1 MRSKKGRNRLPFLL
15 CRRVRRHLWSIALD
29 TVGFFVLDPQSPFPY
44 SLAITKTAGDLDA
57 GSIMLDR
64 SICGRTVKNFVRELI
79 GFHGFASPGLVLGGF
94 LVDWARELVGTEVE
108 FDAIVETTHCLPDV
122 VQLFTPCTIGNGW
135 MKVLD
140 WDKFALSLYDRRKL
154 TGYRVWLDLDKLRSF
169 PDLYNWYMRL
179 VPKIDL
185 PLDVLHEAILS
196 AGRSPLSAC
205 AITATRFYERHKKQ
219 DIAVCPQCG
228 EAYTASQGP
237 KCLACQG
244 KGYYEASAL
253 V

>member
-1 MRSKKGRNRLPFLL
+1 LTLNALFLI
-15 CRRVRRHLWSIALD
+15 VVPSQK
-29 TVGFFVLDPQSPFPY
+29 TV
-44 SLAITKTAGDLDA
+44 GDLDVR
-57 GSIMLDR
+57 SNMLER
-64 SICGRTVKNFVRELI
+64 KICGQTVEGFFQELI
-79 GFHGFASPGLVLGGF
+79 RFHGFAAPGLVLGGF
-94 LVDWARELVGTEVE
+94 LVDWARELVGTDVE

-179 VPKIDL
+179 VPKMDL
-185 PLDVLHEAILS
+185 PLDVLHEAILA
-196 AGRSPLSAC
+196 AGRGPLSAC
-205 AITATRFYERHKKQ
+205 AIRVTRLSERHKKQ
-219 DIAVCPQCG
+219 EIAVCPQCG
-228 EAYTASQGP
+228 EAYTTSQGL

-244 KGYYEASAL
+244 KGYYEASTL